1 MDKKK
6 KSWIIL
12 VIALAVL
19 LGGAYALYT
28 VLSPQLSHSALTV
41 TGESPE
47 QEPAASP
54 EGEPNEDTNVAQDPD
69 SETDPD
75 APQDADGE
83 TEPDATQAAE
93 GEADTDET
101 QGADSEAEANPVPD
115 FTVVDGAGNEV
126 ALSDYFGKPIV
137 LNFWASWCGPCQSE
151 MPDFQAAYEA
161 LGEDVQFLMVNMTD
175 GSRETLESAQD
186 YVSEQG
192 FTFPVLFDTAS
203 SAAIAYG
210 VYSLPTTYF
219 IDAQGNGIAQARG
232 AIDAETLQTGI
243 DMIYTPS

>member
-28 VLSPQLSHSALTV
+28 VLSPQLSNSALTV
-41 TGESPE
+41 TGGSPE

-54 EGEPNEDTNVAQDPD
+54 EEQPNEDAGAAQD
-69 SETDPD
+69 TDGEAVPD
-75 APQDADGE
+75 AAQDADGE
-83 TEPDATQAAE
+83 AGA
-93 GEADTDET
+93 DET
-101 QGADSEAEANPVPD
+101 QNADGETEANPVPD
-115 FTVVDGAGNEV
+115 FTVVDGAGSEV

-186 YVSEQG
+186 YIAQQG

-210 VYSLPTTYF
+210 VYSLPTNYF

-243 DMIYTPS
+243 DMIYTP

>member
-28 VLSPQLSHSALTV
+28 VLSPQLSNSALTV
-41 TGESPE
+41 TGGSPE

-54 EGEPNEDTNVAQDPD
+54 EEQPNEDAGAAQD
-69 SETDPD
+69 TDGEAVPD
-75 APQDADGE
+75 AAQDADGE
-83 TEPDATQAAE
+83 AGA
-93 GEADTDET
+93 DET
-101 QGADSEAEANPVPD
+101 QNADGETEANPVPD
-115 FTVVDGAGNEV
+115 FTVVDGAGSEV

-186 YVSEQG
+186 YIAQQG

-243 DMIYTPS
+243 DMIYTP

>member
-19 LGGAYALYT
+19 LGGAYALYAA
-28 VLSPQLSHSALTV
+28 LGPQLSHSALTV
-41 TGESPE
+41 TGGSPE

-54 EGEPNEDTNVAQDPD
+54 EEQPNEDAGAAQDPD
-69 SETDPD
+69 GEAGADET
-75 APQDADGE
+75 QNADGE
-83 TEPDATQAAE
+83 T
-93 GEADTDET
+93 
-101 QGADSEAEANPVPD
+101 EANPVPD
-115 FTVVDGAGNEV
+115 FTVVDGAGSEV

-186 YVSEQG
+186 YIAQQG

-243 DMIYTPS
+243 DMIYTP